1 MQSGPYVFPYGLSLA
16 PMAGFTDHA
25 MRAACH
31 AMGAEYTV
39 TEMVSAKAVC
49 YGDKKTPA
57 LARVYAED
65 GPCALQ
71 LFGSE
76 EYYLAEAA
84 RRLFAGAA
92 GGLLPVAF
100 DINMGC
106 PVPKVAGNGEGSALM
121 KDPCL
126 VERLVA
132 AVAKAT
138 PLPVTVKIRSG
149 WDGAHVNAPEVA
161 RAAESGGAS
170 AIFVHARTRAQMYS
184 GRADYAVIAA
194 VKQAVSVPVV
204 GNGDVVDGESALR
217 LLRETGCDGV
227 MVGRAAVGNP
237 FVFAEIKA
245 ALQGVPYRR
254 PGGKEYFRAA
264 MAQLAMRAG
273 EKGEAV
279 AVRESRK
286 QMAMFV
292 HGFPSAAACRA
303 RIHEAATVAEMEECL
318 SVLCNESIQG
328 LEDV

>member
-1 MQSGPYVFPYGLSLA
+1 MQIGQHILPHGLCLG

-25 MRAACH
+25 MRAGCH
-31 AMGAEYTV
+31 ERGAEYTV

-49 YGDKKTPA
+49 YGDKKTPL
-57 LARVYAED
+57 LARVYPED
-65 GPCALQ
+65 GVCAVQ

-76 EYYLAEAA
+76 EYFLAEAA
-84 RRLFAGAA
+84 RRLADGCA
-92 GGLLPVAF
+92 GGVMPAAF

-121 KDPCL
+121 KDPAL

-149 WDGAHVNAPEVA
+149 WDAAHINAPEVA
-161 RAAESGGAS
+161 RAAEAGGAA
-170 AIFVHARTRAQMYS
+170 AIFVHARTRTAMYS

-194 VKQAVSVPVV
+194 VKEAVSVPVV

-217 LLRETGCDGV
+217 LLRETGCDGI

-237 FVFAEIKA
+237 FVFEEILA
-245 ALQGVPYRR
+245 ALEGRPYTR
-254 PGGKEYFRAA
+254 PVGEAYYQAALAQLHMRAA
-264 MAQLAMRAG
+264 
-273 EKGEAV
+273 EKGEAA

-292 HGFPSAAACRA
+292 HGFPAAAACRA
-303 RIHEAATVAEMEECL
+303 RIHEAATVADMVDCL
-318 SVLCNESIQG
+318 SVLCEQ
-328 LEDV
+328 

>member
-1 MQSGPYVFPYGLSLA
+1 MQIGGFELPYGLCLA

-25 MRAACH
+25 MRASCH

-49 YGDKKTPA
+49 YGDKKTPL
-57 LARVYAED
+57 LARVYPED
-65 GPCALQ
+65 GVCAIQ

-76 EYYLAEAA
+76 ADYLAEAA
-84 RRLFAGAA
+84 RRLAA
-92 GGLLPVAF
+92 GVAGGVTPAAI

-121 KDPCL
+121 KDPSL
-126 VERLVA
+126 VERLVF
-132 AVAKAT
+132 AVVKAT

-149 WDGAHVNAPEVA
+149 WDTAHINAPEVA
-161 RAAESGGAS
+161 RAAEAGGAA
-170 AIFVHARTRAQMYS
+170 AIFVHARTRTAMYS
-184 GRADYAVIAA
+184 GRADYGVIAA
-194 VKQAVSVPVV
+194 VKQAVAVPVI

-217 LLRETGCDGV
+217 LLRETGCDGL

-237 FVFAEIKA
+237 FVFAAIRA
-245 ALQGVPYRR
+245 ALRAEAYSPPCGEAY
-254 PGGKEYFRAA
+254 YRAA
-264 MAQLAMRAG
+264 MAQLAMRVK

-303 RIHEAATVAEMEECL
+303 RIHEASSVTEMEECL
-318 SVLCNESIQG
+318 SILCHESI
-328 LEDV
+328 

>member
-1 MQSGPYVFPYGLSLA
+1 MQIGRVSLQNGLCLA

-25 MRAACH
+25 MRASCH

-49 YGDKKTPA
+49 YGDKKTPL
-57 LARVYAED
+57 LARVYPED
-65 GPCALQ
+65 GACAVQ

-76 EYYLAEAA
+76 ETFLAEAA
-84 RRLFAGAA
+84 RRLADGAA
-92 GGLLPVAF
+92 GGIMPLAF

-121 KDPCL
+121 KAPAL

-132 AVAKAT
+132 TVVKAT
-138 PLPVTVKIRSG
+138 TLPVTVKIRSG
-149 WDGAHVNAPEVA
+149 WDSAHINAPEVA
-161 RAAESGGAS
+161 RAAESGGAA
-170 AIFVHARTRAQMYS
+170 AIFVHARTRTQMYS
-184 GRADYAVIAA
+184 GKADYSVIAA

-217 LLRETGCDGV
+217 LLRETGCDGL

-237 FVFAEIKA
+237 FVFSEILA
-245 ALQGVPYRR
+245 ALQGKTYAR
-254 PGGKEYFRAA
+254 PDGEAYYHAA
-264 MAQLAMRAG
+264 MAQLAMRAR

-292 HGFPSAAACRA
+292 HGFPAAAACRA
-303 RIHEAATVAEMEECL
+303 RIHEASTIAEMEECL
-318 SVLCNESIQG
+318 SILCN
-328 LEDV
+328 

>member
-1 MQSGPYVFPYGLSLA
+1 MQIGQLALPYGLFLA

-25 MRAACH
+25 MRASCH
-31 AMGAEYTV
+31 AMGADYTI

-49 YGDKKTPA
+49 YGDKKTPL
-57 LARVYAED
+57 LARVYPED
-65 GPCALQ
+65 GACALQ

-76 EYYLAEAA
+76 EYFLAEAA
-84 RRLFAGAA
+84 RRLYAGSAL
-92 GGLLPVAF
+92 GCLPVAF

-121 KDPCL
+121 KDPAL

-132 AVAKAT
+132 AVVKAT

-149 WDGAHVNAPEVA
+149 WDAAHINAPEVA
-161 RAAESGGAS
+161 RAAESGGAA
-170 AIFVHARTRAQMYS
+170 AIFVHARTRTQMYS
-184 GRADYAVIAA
+184 GKADYAVIAA
-194 VKQAVSVPVV
+194 VKAAVSIPVI
-204 GNGDVVDGESALR
+204 GNGDVVDAESALH
-217 LLRETGCDGV
+217 LLRESGCDGL

-245 ALQGVPYRR
+245 AMQGKAYTR
-254 PGGKEYFRAA
+254 PNGAAYYRAA
-264 MAQLAMRAG
+264 MAQLAMRTE
-273 EKGEAV
+273 EKGETV

-303 RIHEAATVAEMEECL
+303 RIHEASTVAEMEECL
-318 SVLCNESIQG
+318 SVLCYETI
-328 LEDV
+328 